1 MTGLH
6 LLNYDRRRFRAQI
19 SYDIDALSRAT
30 FPSEKCSG
38 CRFYVE
44 QGRGRGKEG
53 GKEDVHSSSMRIH
66 KVARHIAINVGGT
79 SREFGI

>member
-1 MTGLH
+1 MRKFH
-6 LLNYDRRRFRAQI
+6 MI
-19 SYDIDALSRAT
+19 STLSVGQLFLQKSVPDA
-30 FPSEKCSG
+30 G
-38 CRFYVE
+38 FYVE
-44 QGRGRGKEG
+44 QGRGREKEG